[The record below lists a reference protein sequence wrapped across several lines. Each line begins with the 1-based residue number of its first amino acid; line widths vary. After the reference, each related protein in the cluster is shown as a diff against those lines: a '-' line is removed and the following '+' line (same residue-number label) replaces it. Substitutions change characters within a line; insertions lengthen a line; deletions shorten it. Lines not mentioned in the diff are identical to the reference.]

1 MPGTPLYIAD
11 TALGDGAA
19 SAIPAV
25 KADDL
30 ASIEVSFNGFRLV
43 EKKFQSGKRDVRLKD
58 RRILSGVI
66 EHSHLGRPP
75 IAERRTGRR
84 SWLLLTSYLSPILQI
99 VLFTT

>member
-19 SAIPAV
+19 FAIPAV

-43 EKKFQSGKRDVRLKD
+43 EKKSKVRKGMFV
-58 RRILSGVI
+58 S
-66 EHSHLGRPP
+66 
-75 IAERRTGRR
+75 RTGG
-84 SWLLLTSYLSPILQI
+84 Y
-99 VLFTT
+99 